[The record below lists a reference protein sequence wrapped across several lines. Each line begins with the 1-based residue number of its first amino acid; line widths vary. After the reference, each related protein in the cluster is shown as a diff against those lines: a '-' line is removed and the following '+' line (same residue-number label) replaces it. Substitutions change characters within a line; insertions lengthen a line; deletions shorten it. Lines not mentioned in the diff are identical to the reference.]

1 MEAEQEAVAD
11 EEMDPGKVLMVNLD
25 SQLAFVRSAVCDND
39 EMKQSVAQSMI
50 KHLSIFQGRQVQLVE
65 ALDEKNCSVQQ
76 VYFLQ

>member
-1 MEAEQEAVAD
+1 MAD